1 MGLTEERWSAAMR
14 AERAGDAA
22 SYEWL
27 LRDISRA
34 LRPAIRH
41 GVQRASLPSAEVED
55 ILQDILMGLHMM
67 RRRWDD
73 TRPFLPWLH
82 AILRYKLTDAVR
94 RRGRERRIR
103 VDLSA
108 EAWDAIVDEA
118 ALQGGAMTGDALMH
132 ALDALPA
139 GQRHVVEAVAIDGAS
154 VRDTAA
160 VLHISEGAI
169 RMTMHRAFKKLASLA
184 DGAGGKNEGDQR

>member
-14 AERAGDAA
+14 AERRGDTA

-27 LRDISRA
+27 LREISCA
-34 LRPAIRH
+34 LSPTIRH
-41 GVQRASLPSAEVED
+41 GVQRASLPPAEAED
-55 ILQDILMGLHMM
+55 ILQEVLMGLHIM

-73 TRPFLPWLH
+73 ARPFLPWLH
-82 AILRYKLTDAVR
+82 AILRYKLTDAAR

-108 EAWDAIVDEA
+108 EAWGEIMDEA
-118 ALQGGAMTGDALMH
+118 APQDGAMAGDALMH
-132 ALDALPA
+132 ALDVLPP

-160 VLHISEGAI
+160 GLQISEGAI

-184 DGAGGKNEGDQR
+184 ESAAAKNEGDQK

>member
-1 MGLTEERWSAAMR
+1 MGMTEERWSAAMR

-34 LRPAIRH
+34 LRPSIRH
-41 GVQRASLPSAEVED
+41 GLRQASLPSAEVED
-55 ILQDILMGLHMM
+55 ILQEVLLGLHTM

-82 AILRYKLTDAVR
+82 AILRYKLTDAAR

-108 EAWDAIVDEA
+108 EAWEAILDEA
-118 ALQGGAMTGDALMH
+118 ATQDGAMTADALMH
-132 ALDALPA
+132 ALDALST
-139 GQRHVVEAVAIDGAS
+139 GQRHVVEAVAMDGAS
-154 VRDTAA
+154 VRDAA
-160 VLHISEGAI
+160 AALHISEGAI

-184 DGAGGKNEGDQR
+184 DGTGGKNEGDQR

>member
-14 AERAGDAA
+14 AERGGDAA

-41 GVQRASLPSAEVED
+41 RVRQASLPSAEVED
-55 ILQDILMGLHMM
+55 ILQEILIGLHTM

-94 RRGRERRIR
+94 RRERERRVR
-103 VDLSA
+103 GDLSA

-118 ALQGGAMTGDALMH
+118 APQDGAMTGDALMH
-132 ALDALPA
+132 ALDALSA

-184 DGAGGKNEGDQR
+184 EGAGGKNEGDQK

>member
-1 MGLTEERWSAAMR
+1 MGLTEERWSTAMR
-14 AERAGDAA
+14 AERGGDAA

-34 LRPAIRH
+34 LRPTIRH
-41 GVQRASLPSAEVED
+41 GVQKAGLPPAEVED
-55 ILQDILMGLHMM
+55 ILQELLIGLHTM

-94 RRGRERRIR
+94 RRGRERRIS

-108 EAWDAIVDEA
+108 EAWDAIVHETPPEYC
-118 ALQGGAMTGDALMH
+118 AMTVDALLH
-132 ALDALPA
+132 ALDVLPA
-139 GQRHVVEAVAIDGAS
+139 GQRYVVEAVAIDGGS

-169 RMTMHRAFKKLASLA
+169 RMTMHRAFKKLAALA
-184 DGAGGKNEGDQR
+184 EGASEKNEGVQR